1 MTTQQEHH
9 HIPVWTLGD
18 RLRKARE
25 DAGLSQ
31 SELAAAVLVSRTT
44 VSNAEVG
51 ARVPMRGTLK
61 AWAEVTDVPLAWLL
75 TGDATPLPPSGQP
88 VKGINFS
95 DTELMQNR
103 STARAA
109 LRLAA

>member
-1 MTTQQEHH
+1 MTTQQEHQ
-9 HIPVWTLGD
+9 IPVWTLGD

-25 DAGLSQ
+25 NAGLSQ
-31 SELAAAVLVSRTT
+31 SELADAVLVSRTT

-61 AWAEVTDVPLAWLL
+61 AWAEVTDVPLGWLL
-75 TGDATPLPPSGQP
+75 TGDADPLPPSGQP
-88 VKGINFS
+88 VNPVNFS
-95 DTELMQNR
+95 DTELMQYR
-103 STARAA
+103 SPARSA